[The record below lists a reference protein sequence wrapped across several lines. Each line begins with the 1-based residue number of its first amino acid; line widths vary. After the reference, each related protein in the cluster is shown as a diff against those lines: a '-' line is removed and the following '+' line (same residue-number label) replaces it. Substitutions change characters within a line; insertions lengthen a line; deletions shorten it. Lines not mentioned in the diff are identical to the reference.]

1 MLETNLHFISAIVI
15 CLAAIVPI
23 YLTLKLKNSI
33 RKLTLILTIFILTH
47 AVYHIVGF
55 YGLTLLGEGV
65 FEPLS
70 VVVLIFF
77 GIVYSGLAKPKNTGV
92 KNTTVVVW
100 NPGSSY
106 E

>member
-1 MLETNLHFISAIVI
+1 MVETNLHFISAIVI

-47 AVYHIVGF
+47 AVYHIVGS

-70 VVVLIFF
+70 VAVLIFF
-77 GIVYSGLAKPKNTGV
+77 GKFIL
-92 KNTTVVVW
+92 VW
-100 NPGSSY
+100 QNQKIR